1 MSDLILNEKSYLVNY
16 YKPTQ
21 GREKFELF
29 YKVPVE
35 HKEHAPARVT
45 MNGKIW
51 EKKLFD
57 IYSGLLEDD
66 DIVIDVGGYIGSHC
80 LPFAKCC
87 PNGLVYCFEPNKLLY
102 RTICDNIELNVLSNI
117 RLYDVGVSNKPGYT
131 TLYERQDG
139 TSRLSKKV
147 VKGSPVTIEIV
158 CLDKFLPHIQKCKL
172 IKIDVEGHEFAVLEG
187 ACELIKKSRPH
198 IMIEV
203 FKPKR
208 PQLMQWASDNK
219 YDVHWKRGDD
229 FYLTPQPKP

>member
-1 MSDLILNEKSYLVNY
+1 MTDLILNDKAYLVDY
-16 YKPTQ
+16 YKPTK
-21 GREKFELF
+21 GREKFQLF
-29 YKVPVE
+29 YKVPE
-35 HKEHAPARVT
+35 AHREHAPARVT

-66 DIVIDVGGYIGSHC
+66 DIVIDVGGYIGSHA

-87 PNGLVYCFEPNKLLY
+87 PKGLVYCFEPNKELY
-102 RTICDNIELNVLSNI
+102 RTICDNTELNVLDNI
-117 RLYDVGVSNKPGYT
+117 RLYDVGVSSKSGYN

-139 TSRLSKKV
+139 TSRISKRL
-147 VKGSPVTIEIV
+147 VKGNPAQIEVVSI
-158 CLDKFLPHIQKCKL
+158 DGFLPHINKCKL
-172 IKIDVEGHEFAVLEG
+172 IKIDVEGHEFEVLQG
-187 ACELIKKSRPH
+187 AKNLIEKARPH

-208 PQLMQWASDNK
+208 PQLMEWASDNK

-229 FYLTPQPKP
+229 FYLTPKT